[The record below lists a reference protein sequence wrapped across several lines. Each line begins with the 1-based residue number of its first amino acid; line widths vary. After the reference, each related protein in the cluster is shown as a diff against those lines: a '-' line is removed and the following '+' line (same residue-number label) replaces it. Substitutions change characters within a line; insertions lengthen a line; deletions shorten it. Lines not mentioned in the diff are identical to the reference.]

1 VNTKGF
7 SEEQKAAITDLFVL
21 GLYQDRHVASAEDER
36 VKLLLASFELPSD
49 YARQQFIDLSF
60 ARVNRHPQTS
70 ESIRSAIFENA
81 SKFKNEKQRRQALD
95 ALAELL
101 ASDNQVTTEENAFLK
116 MVEEALEL
124 RKSM

>member
-1 VNTKGF
+1 
-7 SEEQKAAITDLFVL
+7 
-21 GLYQDRHVASAEDER
+21 
-36 VKLLLASFELPSD
+36 
-49 YARQQFIDLSF
+49 
-60 ARVNRHPQTS
+60 VNRHPQTS

>member
-7 SEEQKAAITDLFVL
+7 SEEQKEAIADLFVL

-36 VKLLLASFELPSD
+36 VKLLLDSFGFPSD
-49 YARQQFIDLSF
+49 YARQQFIDSSF
-60 ARVNRHPQTS
+60 GRVNKHPQTP
-70 ESIRSAIFENA
+70 ESIRSAVFESA
-81 SKFKNEKQRRQALD
+81 LQFKNEKQRRQAFD
-95 ALAELL
+95 ALTELL

-124 RKSM
+124 RKST